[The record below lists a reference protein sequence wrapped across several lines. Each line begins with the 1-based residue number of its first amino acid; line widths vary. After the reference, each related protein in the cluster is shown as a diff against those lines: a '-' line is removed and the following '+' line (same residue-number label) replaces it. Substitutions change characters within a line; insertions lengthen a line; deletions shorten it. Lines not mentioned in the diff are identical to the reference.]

1 MNEIQI
7 FKNEQF
13 GEIRTLEVNGQ
24 PYFVGIDVAKALG
37 YEVPKKALFDHVDDE
52 DKIVLSKKIYHE
64 LLRFQNGTL
73 ENFPNRG
80 LTIINESGIYSLIM
94 SSKLPDAKKFKHWVT
109 SEVLPEIRRT
119 GSYNSNNLNDERIL
133 EKLEILEKKID
144 ILEEKVDNIESYSY
158 NLFREVIDA
167 VIVPCF
173 ISLSNKIES
182 TSVKSVRTFRKRID
196 TLMKKIK

>member
-1 MNEIQI
+1 MII
-7 FKNEQF
+7 FR
-13 GEIRTLEVNGQ
+13 IA
-24 PYFVGIDVAKALG
+24 I
-37 YEVPKKALFDHVDDE
+37 
-52 DKIVLSKKIYHE
+52 
-64 LLRFQNGTL
+64 
-73 ENFPNRG
+73 
-80 LTIINESGIYSLIM
+80 
-94 SSKLPDAKKFKHWVT
+94 
-109 SEVLPEIRRT
+109 
-119 GSYNSNNLNDERIL
+119 NDERIL

-158 NLFREVIDA
+158 NLFREVIDS